1 MAQNVTEKRKLTPAQ
16 QRAIGAMLAGANG
29 DEAAAAAGV
38 ARRTIVRWNEQP
50 EFIAE
55 LERHAGDAVA
65 AATRRLALSL
75 DCAIDTMHELMKD
88 ATQPASVRLRAANYI
103 VTHAQRLIEQHEIL
117 QRLDELEQALHLA
130 R

>member
-1 MAQNVTEKRKLTPAQ
+1 MAQNVTGKRKLSPAQ
-16 QRAIGAMLAGANG
+16 QRAIGALLAGGNG
-29 DEAAAAAGV
+29 EDAAAAAGV

-50 EFIAE
+50 EFATE
-55 LERHAGDAVA
+55 LERCAGDAVG

-75 DCAIDTMHELMKD
+75 DSAIDTMHELMRD
-88 ATQPASVRLRAANYI
+88 DTQPASVRLRAANYI

-117 QRLDELEQALHLA
+117 QRLDELEQRLQLA